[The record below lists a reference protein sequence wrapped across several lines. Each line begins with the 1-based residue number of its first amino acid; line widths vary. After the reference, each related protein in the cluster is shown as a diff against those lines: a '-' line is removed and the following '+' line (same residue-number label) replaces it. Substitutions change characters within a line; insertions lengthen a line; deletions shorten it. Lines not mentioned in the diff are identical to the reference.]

1 MGCAVR
7 NSAVLAA
14 TLKVA
19 NEGWLCNP
27 VGRSTD
33 EITSGASP
41 ETAHLPTFYKALQSA
56 TKSHKLE
63 HLEGH
68 INSK

>member
-1 MGCAVR
+1 VGCAVR

-27 VGRSTD
+27 VGRSTH

-41 ETAHLPTFYKALQSA
+41 ETAHLPTFYKALQSVPKNHA
-56 TKSHKLE
+56 AQQKA
-63 HLEGH
+63 
-68 INSK
+68 INLNI